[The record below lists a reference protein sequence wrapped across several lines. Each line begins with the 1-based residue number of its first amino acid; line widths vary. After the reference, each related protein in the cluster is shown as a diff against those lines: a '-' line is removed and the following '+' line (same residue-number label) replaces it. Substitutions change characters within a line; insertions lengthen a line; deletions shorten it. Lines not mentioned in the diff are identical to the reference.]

1 MKPSHFLLPLGF
13 VLALSPWASPGL
25 SLLFGAAIGLTWGNP
40 YLRITRKLAHALL
53 VGAVVGL
60 GAGMDLRV
68 VARVGAHGVGYTA
81 ASIAG
86 ALLLGTALARL
97 LRVQTRPGLLI
108 SVGTAICGGSA
119 IAAVAPAL
127 RAEEHEVTVAF
138 GTVFLLNAAALVLFP
153 AIGHA
158 VGLSQ
163 ESFGLWSALAI
174 HDTSSVVGASMAY
187 GARALEVATT
197 VKLTRALWIVPVTIL
212 IAHCSAAG
220 EAGGKTAAAPKPSF
234 TLAEDGLRGSP
245 WTRLLA
251 QTRPLRFIAAF
262 LALSALV
269 TFVPGL
275 AMLGAPVSQA
285 ARHAMSAMLFLVGT
299 AMSRSALRAVGV
311 RALAQ
316 GVLLWVLV
324 AGTSL
329 AFVANA
335 PFN

>member
-25 SLLFGAAIGLTWGNP
+25 SLLGGAAIGLAWGNP

-53 VGAVVGL
+53 VAAIVGL

-68 VARVGAHGVGYTA
+68 VAQVGAHGIGYTA

-86 ALLLGTALARL
+86 ALLLGTLLARA

-153 AIGHA
+153 TIGHA

-187 GARALEVATT
+187 GTRALEVATT
-197 VKLTRALWIVPVTIL
+197 VKLTRALWIVPVTLL
-212 IAHCSAAG
+212 IAHAMRQRCNAAG
-220 EAGGKTAAAPKPSF
+220 EAGKTVAAPKP
-234 TLAEDGLRGSP
+234 
-245 WTRLLA
+245 W
-251 QTRPLRFIAAF
+251 FIAAF
-262 LALSALV
+262 LVASALV

-275 AMLGAPVSQA
+275 SGLGAPVSLA

-299 AMSRSALRAVGV
+299 AISRSALRAVGV

-316 GVLLWVLV
+316 GVLLWIIV
-324 AGTSL
+324 AGGSL
-329 AFVANA
+329 LFVTNA
-335 PFN
+335 TVN

>member
-1 MKPSHFLLPLGF
+1 MSPSYFLLPLGF

-25 SLLFGAAIGLTWGNP
+25 SLLGGAAIGLAWGNP

-53 VGAVVGL
+53 VAAIVGL

-68 VARVGAHGVGYTA
+68 VARVGAQGIGYTA

-86 ALLLGTALARL
+86 ALLLGMALARL
-97 LRVQTRPGLLI
+97 LRVQSRPGLLI
-108 SVGTAICGGSA
+108 AVGTAICGGSA

-127 RAEEHEVTVAF
+127 RAKEDEVTVAL
-138 GTVFLLNAAALVLFP
+138 GTVFLLNATALVLFP

-163 ESFGLWSALAI
+163 ENFGLWSALAI

-197 VKLTRALWIVPVTIL
+197 VKLTRALWIVPVTLL

-220 EAGGKTAAAPKPSF
+220 GAGGKTAAAPKP
-234 TLAEDGLRGSP
+234 
-245 WTRLLA
+245 W
-251 QTRPLRFIAAF
+251 FIAAF
-262 LALSALV
+262 LAASALV

-275 AMLGAPVSQA
+275 SGLGAPVSLA

-299 AMSRSALRAVGV
+299 AISRSALRAVGV

-316 GVLLWVLV
+316 GVLLWIVV
-324 AGTSL
+324 AGASL
-329 AFVANA
+329 VFVARG
-335 PFN
+335 